1 LPTPAEPG
9 AARPGGLPGSPS
21 YGAGAISRAVLLA
34 GGLVAAGL
42 LLHAAGPGLL
52 AGLRPTPAGAGLML
66 LGGALLSAAG
76 VPRSVT
82 SFAGGYA
89 FGLWA
94 GLALAMGAQL
104 LGCLVTFLW
113 ARLIG
118 RGWAQQRLAGRWA
131 RLHAMLVRRPFAAT
145 LTLRLLP
152 VGSNLLVNLAAGLA
166 GIPTAPF
173 MAATVI
179 GYLPQTA
186 IFCLLGSGVHL
197 GRGVQLAIAA
207 SLFAA
212 SATLGLI
219 LARRP
224 NTPLE
229 TDNRQLETEP

>member
-1 LPTPAEPG
+1 MTD
-9 AARPGGLPGSPS
+9 
-21 YGAGAISRAVLLA
+21 AGAVGRAVLLA
-34 GGLVAAGL
+34 GGLVGAAL

-52 AGLRPTPAGAGLML
+52 AGLRPTVGGAGLML
-66 LGGALLSAAG
+66 AGGGLLTAAG

-82 SFAGGYA
+82 AFAGGYA
-89 FGLWA
+89 FGLWV

-104 LGCLVTFLW
+104 LGCLATFVW
-113 ARLIG
+113 ARVIG
-118 RGWAQQRLAGRWA
+118 RDWARRRLAGRWA

-166 GIPTAPF
+166 GIPAAPF

-186 IFCLLGSGVHL
+186 IFCLLGSGVHV
-197 GRGVQLAIAA
+197 GRGIQLAVAA

-212 SATLGLI
+212 SAALGLL

-224 NTPLE
+224 KTLS
-229 TDNRQLETEP
+229 DN